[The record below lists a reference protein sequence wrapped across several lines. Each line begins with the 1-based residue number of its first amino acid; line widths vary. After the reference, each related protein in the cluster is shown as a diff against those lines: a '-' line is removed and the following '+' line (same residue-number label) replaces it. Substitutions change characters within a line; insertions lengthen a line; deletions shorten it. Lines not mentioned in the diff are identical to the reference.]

1 VTEDNAEAATR
12 LEKKGPWLIAC
23 ERWIDIV
30 FPALARVALRRQ
42 VRGVLVLTLSTEE
55 IDAALAAPSATP
67 QSNPRH
73 KGAWLSMR
81 DFLDGFAQEP
91 ADIRAALEMMDPA
104 ADVAIFV
111 RSSESA
117 DAFTR
122 FLLMPA
128 RTKAVH

>member
-1 VTEDNAEAATR
+1 MR
-12 LEKKGPWLIAC
+12 LEKKAAWLGAC

-42 VRGVLVLTLSTEE
+42 VRGVLVLTVSTEE
-55 IDAALAAPSATP
+55 IDEALAAGSAKAEPNVT
-67 QSNPRH
+67 H
-73 KGAWLSMR
+73 KGTWLSMR
-81 DFLDGFAQEP
+81 DFLDAFAHEP
-91 ADIRAALEMMDPA
+91 ADIRAALEMMDPT

-111 RSSESA
+111 RSSESP

-122 FLLMPA
+122 FLVMPA